1 MYVYACATF
10 SLRVLRVRLENLVVL
25 IAKHCLYINFSL
37 GVFEKGGKPKM
48 DIQYMQLKHLMSMEV
63 LNYWK
68 ILSKTEVL

>member
-1 MYVYACATF
+1 M
-10 SLRVLRVRLENLVVL
+10 RVRYFPCRILRVRLENLVAL
-25 IAKHCLYINFSL
+25 IAEHFLYINVSL

-63 LNYWK
+63 LNYCK